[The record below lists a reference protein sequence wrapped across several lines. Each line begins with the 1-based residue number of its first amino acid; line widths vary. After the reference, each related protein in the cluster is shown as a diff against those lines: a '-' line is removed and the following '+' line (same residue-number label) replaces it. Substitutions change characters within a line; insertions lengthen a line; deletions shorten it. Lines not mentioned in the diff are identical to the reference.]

1 MMSDMKTSATEWGR
15 NQVDHAHEVAD
26 RCRERAATTVDDYP
40 LSTTLG
46 VFGIGMCLGVAIGA
60 AMASSHSRFDHR
72 AAAESLGRKMFDA
85 LHDYLPKGVNQYL
98 HS

>member
-1 MMSDMKTSATEWGR
+1 MMSEMKNSAREFGHH
-15 NQVDHAHEVAD
+15 QVDRMHDLTD
-26 RCRERAATTVDDYP
+26 RCRETAATTVDDYP

-46 VFGIGMCLGVAIGA
+46 AFGIGMCLGVVIGA
-60 AMASSHSRFDHR
+60 AMASSHSRFDQR

-85 LHDYLPKGVNQYL
+85 LQDYLPKGVNQYL

>member
-1 MMSDMKTSATEWGR
+1 MMSEMKNSTRDWGQH
-15 NQVDHAHEVAD
+15 QVDRMHEVTD
-26 RCRERAATTVDDYP
+26 RCRESTAATMDEYP

-60 AMASSHSRFDHR
+60 AIASSHSRIDHR